1 MIMMA
6 DNASA
11 LVGLIRSESDRLR
24 DYVNSLSSEDLD
36 RPSPC
41 ERWNVGEVIAHLVWF
56 KETYGGM
63 MERGLRGDLS
73 PAGGFP
79 PFPPGTPNRQVIID
93 EFYGQAAIDLR
104 RTLGENVISALGE
117 YYDWLNDLLKG
128 IGPED
133 WDMPCNHPAGIRTVE
148 SFILTILSELALH
161 EWDIRSSLKSSG
173 WTFPSVSDSS
183 VPTILE
189 KIPSNRGR
197 PWSISFPDMAKS
209 PGPIRYRFELTGA
222 AATKTDLIF
231 EGDKGRME
239 HAEGA
244 AVAADVMV
252 NCETSTFIL
261 LMYGRLTL
269 GSAIA
274 ANLLTAKGSTD
285 LIAAF
290 DRWLEG
296 S

>member
-1 MIMMA
+1 MILTA

-11 LVGLIRSESDRLR
+11 LVRLIKSESDKLR
-24 DYVNSLSSEDLD
+24 DYVNCLSSEDLD

-73 PAGGFP
+73 PAAGFP
-79 PFPPGTPNRQVIID
+79 PVHAGTPNRQVIVD

-104 RTLGENVISALGE
+104 RTLGKNVIPALGE
-117 YYDWLNDLLKG
+117 YYDWLVDLLQG

-133 WDMPCNHPAGIRTVE
+133 WDKPCNHPAGIRTVE

-161 EWDIRSSLKSSG
+161 EWDIRSSIKSSG
-173 WTFPSVSDSS
+173 WSFPSVSDSS
-183 VPTILE
+183 IPTILE

-197 PWSISFPDMAKS
+197 PWSISFPDMANAS
-209 PGPIRYRFELTGA
+209 GPIRYRFELTGGG
-222 AATKTDLIF
+222 ATETDLIF
-231 EGDKGRME
+231 EGNRGRME
-239 HAEGA
+239 PAGEA
-244 AVAADVMV
+244 AANVIV

-261 LMYGRLTL
+261 LMYGRLNL

-274 ANLLTAKGSTD
+274 ANLLTAKGGAD
-285 LIAAF
+285 LISAF

-296 S
+296 I